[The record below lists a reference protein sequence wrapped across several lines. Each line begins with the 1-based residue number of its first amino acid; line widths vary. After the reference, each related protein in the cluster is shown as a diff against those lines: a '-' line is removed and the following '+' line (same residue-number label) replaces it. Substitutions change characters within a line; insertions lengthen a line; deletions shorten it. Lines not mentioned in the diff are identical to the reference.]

1 MNYKYILVY
10 AKTCWTTRNWCST
23 DMPIL
28 SNILVLTMYQ
38 VQLWNFTYIILYN
51 FHNYSMGLVLLLC
64 IKVLHE
70 LAHTI
75 METGKSTICRVGKK
89 LETQR
94 IAAIAIQIHN
104 VWLATE
110 FPLTLGMWII
120 VFHASLQLIGWVP
133 PTLQNAICCTQSPPF

>member
-1 MNYKYILVY
+1 
-10 AKTCWTTRNWCST
+10 
-23 DMPIL
+23 
-28 SNILVLTMYQ
+28 
-38 VQLWNFTYIILYN
+38 
-51 FHNYSMGLVLLLC
+51 MGLVLLLC

-75 METGKSTICRVGKK
+75 METGKSTICRVGKR

-110 FPLTLGMWII
+110 FPLTLGM
-120 VFHASLQLIGWVP
+120 
-133 PTLQNAICCTQSPPF
+133 